1 MPAPDK
7 PTTAR
12 VTQRRYKEL
21 RFQQLR
27 SFAETAR
34 LGSLAAAAAALGVA
48 QPTVWAQVHALERS
62 LHTQLIEP
70 HGRGCRLTEAGKL
83 LAELSGPLVSGIDS
97 LPRTFQE
104 QKGQVEA
111 RLTVAAPQRILVEDL
126 PEAIAE
132 FERRHPQVRLNLLER
147 MSGTVAAAVE
157 TGAAD
162 LGVSTEQEA
171 GEATPWLL
179 YEAGYELDVL
189 LIVPRAHALA
199 KRSRIGLQDLRGFPL
214 VNAANG
220 FPRPE
225 MAATLRK
232 LGAFEAQPRKVEAV
246 NTPVIRRYVEMGFG
260 IGLIVGRL
268 GRVRSPALREHS
280 MNRHFGAVEVSLI
293 WRKGAIQQ
301 PHARA
306 FADTIKASQGRK

>member
-1 MPAPDK
+1 MTTADQRK
-7 PTTAR
+7 PAR

-34 LGSLAAAAAALGVA
+34 LGSLAAAAASLGVA

-62 LHTQLIEP
+62 LNTLLIEP
-70 HGRGCRLTEAGKL
+70 HGRGSRLTEAGKL
-83 LAELSGPLVSGIDS
+83 LAELSGPLVSGVDS

-111 RLTVAAPQRILVEDL
+111 RLTVAAPQRVLVEDL
-126 PEAIAE
+126 PEAIVA

-157 TGAAD
+157 TGLAD
-162 LGVSTEQEA
+162 LGVTTEQEA
-171 GEATPWLL
+171 GEATPWVQ
-179 YEAGYELDVL
+179 YEPGYELDVL
-189 LIVPRAHALA
+189 LITPRGHPLA
-199 KRSRIGLQDLRGFPL
+199 RRSRVGLRDLRGFPL
-214 VNAANG
+214 VNAVNG

-225 MAATLRK
+225 MAATLQK
-232 LGAFEAQPRKVEAV
+232 LGAFQAQPRKVEAV

-260 IGLIVGRL
+260 IGLVVGRL
-268 GRVRSPALREHS
+268 GRVRSAALREHS
-280 MNRHFGAVEVSLI
+280 MNRHFGVVEVSLI

-301 PHARA
+301 THARA
-306 FADTIKASQGRK
+306 FADIVKDTLGRQ